1 MFVPDKGTRDLL
13 PFIEPHPDD
22 FAGLVPEFDG
32 SPAPAGEVPLA
43 AIPFAMQPG
52 ASLPLI
58 EHEANNDPETSS
70 TENTSSSSPSTAHT
84 MATGGGGNGSIL
96 TGISVPLDQNFLAG
110 GSHAAFT
117 YRGAT
122 GELERQDAGHGGQG
136 GHAGGSGPPSPQ
148 AAGQNSDPAAGT
160 SDDVHSIDVTQI
172 TEVEQDASIFV
183 SGYVGDV
190 VARLYI
196 DQDLFM
202 EQDIDIDFSIDGDGH
217 FVVRLDQETRID
229 QDIWVELKIYDEDG
243 TLFVDVF
250 LRDSIDIEQDT
261 AIDLRI
267 SDGPLGGTVEVNQ
280 DIELDQ
286 DVDIQ
291 IDIEDDLQQRYIVNA
306 SVEVRQTVD
315 VDHDAVVDIAE
326 RDGEVDLDVDALQTA
341 FVDQETIVHADFALI

>member
-13 PFIEPHPDD
+13 PIIEPHPSD
-22 FAGLVPEFDG
+22 FGGLVPEFDG

-43 AIPFAMQPG
+43 AVPFAMQPG
-52 ASLPLI
+52 TSLPLT
-58 EHEANNDPETSS
+58 EDDANNDPETSS
-70 TENTSSSSPSTAHT
+70 TENTEPSSSATAQI
-84 MATGGGGNGSIL
+84 AAPADGNGSVL
-96 TGISVPLDQNFLAG
+96 TAISIPLDQNFLTG
-110 GSHAAFT
+110 GNPIAFT
-117 YRGAT
+117 YRGGT
-122 GELERQDAGHGGQG
+122 GELERHEAGQG
-136 GHAGGSGPPSPQ
+136 GHAGAASPSSHDVDGQSSGPVT
-148 AAGQNSDPAAGT
+148 GVT
-160 SDDVHSIDVTQI
+160 DDVHSIDVTQI
-172 TEVEQDASIFV
+172 IEVEQDASIFV
-183 SGYVGDV
+183 SGYVGEV

-261 AIDLRI
+261 AINLQI
-267 SDGPLGGTVEVNQ
+267 SNGPLGGTVEVNQ
-280 DIELDQ
+280 VIELDQ

-291 IDIEDDLQQRYIVNA
+291 IDIEDDLEQRYIVNA

-315 VDHDAVVDIAE
+315 VDHDAVVGITD
-326 RDGEVDLDVDALQTA
+326 RDGEIDLDVDAVQNA